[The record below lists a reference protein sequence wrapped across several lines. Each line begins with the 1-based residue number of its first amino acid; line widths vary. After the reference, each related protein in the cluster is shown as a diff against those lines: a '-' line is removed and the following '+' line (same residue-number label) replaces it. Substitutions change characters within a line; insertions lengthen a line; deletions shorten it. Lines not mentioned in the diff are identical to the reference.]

1 MFPTEYHLTRVY
13 RQGENIVSRNVA
25 GESLLVPIRGH
36 VADMQ
41 KIFALDPVGEFIW
54 NHLDGKLSLN
64 DVLDELLETFP
75 VDRDLAGKDLTEFI
89 DELFQASLIEEIT

>member
-1 MFPTEYHLTRVY
+1 MFPAKYHLTRVY

-54 NHLDGKLSLN
+54 NHLNGKLSLN
-64 DVLDELLETFP
+64 DVLDELLETFA
-75 VDRDLAGKDLTEFI
+75 VDRDRAGKDLTEFI

>member
-1 MFPTEYHLTRVY
+1 MTRVY

-89 DELFQASLIEEIT
+89 DELFQASLIEEVT